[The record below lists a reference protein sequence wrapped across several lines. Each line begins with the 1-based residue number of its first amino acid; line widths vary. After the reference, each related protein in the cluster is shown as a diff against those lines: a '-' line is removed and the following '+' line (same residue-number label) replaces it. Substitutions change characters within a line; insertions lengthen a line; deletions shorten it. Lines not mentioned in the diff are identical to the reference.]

1 MFCELSLNIE
11 ICPNACTPKWGHSMG
26 DEEVILSKTESL
38 RTLNLQHL
46 RCLFG
51 VRFLF
56 EKGGYNHESKRN

>member
-1 MFCELSLNIE
+1 
-11 ICPNACTPKWGHSMG
+11 MG

-38 RTLNLQHL
+38 WTLNLQHL

-56 EKGGYNHESKRN
+56 EKGDTIMNQKEIETLITGW